1 VPPFLL
7 VLIALVC
14 VVFTKLM
21 HIYMEKGLGAMT
33 ISRVR
38 DAFYVGIM
46 QANLS
51 YREAPIG
58 NIHLVFFCC
67 TVPYRVCN
75 SSNFGDKL
83 G

>member
-58 NIHLVFFCC
+58 NIHLVFFVARFL
-67 TVPYRVCN
+67 TVCAIVQILVIN
-75 SSNFGDKL
+75 
-83 G
+83 